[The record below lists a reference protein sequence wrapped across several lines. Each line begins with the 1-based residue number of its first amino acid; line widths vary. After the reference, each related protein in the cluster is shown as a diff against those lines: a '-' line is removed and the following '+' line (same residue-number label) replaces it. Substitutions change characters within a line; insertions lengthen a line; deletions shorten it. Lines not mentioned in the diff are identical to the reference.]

1 MFAKIV
7 NINWN
12 ILLLTVH
19 KKLPTLDLPGHSIS
33 IKKKIEIY
41 IVYLSTK
48 LAKLYEIIFTILNQS
63 SGGIGIRL
71 KIANIIFIIENLTKK
86 IVIAFQLSKNISF
99 IHIPNIFEKV
109 NNNIIHPV
117 ASTKFVAGHASATI
131 SSHFIGSL

>member
-19 KKLPTLDLPGHSIS
+19 KKFPTPALPGHSIS

-41 IVYLSTK
+41 KVYFSIM
-48 LAKLYEIIFTILNQS
+48 LANLYDIIFTILKPS
-63 SGGIGIRL
+63 KGGIGIKL
-71 KIANIIFIIENLTKK
+71 KIANIIFIIENCTKK
-86 IVIAFQLSKNISF
+86 KVIAFQLFKNMSF
-99 IHIPNIFEKV
+99 THIPSILDIV
-109 NNNIIHPV
+109 NSNIIHPV